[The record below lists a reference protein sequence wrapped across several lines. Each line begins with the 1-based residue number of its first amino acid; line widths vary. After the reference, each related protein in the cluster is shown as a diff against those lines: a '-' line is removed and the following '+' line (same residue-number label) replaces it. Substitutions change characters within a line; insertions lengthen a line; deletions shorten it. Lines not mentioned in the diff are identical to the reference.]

1 MKKEIVGGCA
11 ILAKIIVFSKF
22 SRLRFFTLMI
32 FKFSKN
38 EFYKTKLTQK
48 DKDFTKEKVEL
59 ISASPNILMGQ

>member
-1 MKKEIVGGCA
+1 MLLFRMKKEIVGGCA

-38 EFYKTKLTQK
+38 EFYKTKLIQK
-48 DKDFTKEKVEL
+48 DKGFTKENT
-59 ISASPNILMGQ
+59 AGAA

>member
-1 MKKEIVGGCA
+1 MLLFRMKKEIVGGCA

-48 DKDFTKEKVEL
+48 DKDFTKENT
-59 ISASPNILMGQ
+59 AGAA

>member
-1 MKKEIVGGCA
+1 MLLFRTKKEFVGGCA

-22 SRLRFFTLMI
+22 SRHRFFTLMI

-48 DKDFTKEKVEL
+48 DEDFTKENT
-59 ISASPNILMGQ
+59 ADAA

>member
-1 MKKEIVGGCA
+1 MLLFRTKKEFVGGCA

-38 EFYKTKLTQK
+38 EFYKTKPIQK
-48 DKDFTKEKVEL
+48 DKDFTKENT
-59 ISASPNILMGQ
+59 ADAT

>member
-1 MKKEIVGGCA
+1 MLLFRTKKEIVGGCA

-22 SRLRFFTLMI
+22 SRRRFFTLMI

-48 DKDFTKEKVEL
+48 DKDFTKENTTG
-59 ISASPNILMGQ
+59 AA

>member
-1 MKKEIVGGCA
+1 MLLFRTKKEFVGGCA

-38 EFYKTKLTQK
+38 EFYKIKPIQK
-48 DKDFTKEKVEL
+48 DKDFTKENT
-59 ISASPNILMGQ
+59 ADAA

>member
-38 EFYKTKLTQK
+38 EFYKTKPIQK
-48 DKDFTKEKVEL
+48 DNGFTKENT
-59 ISASPNILMGQ
+59 AGTA